1 MALTRE
7 QLLALDKEALAEIIL
22 EQSARIADLEAR
34 ILSLEARLNQ
44 TSQNSS
50 KPPSS
55 DPPFNTPAAKPKRG
69 NKSSGGQPGHEGHGL
84 KKVSTPDR
92 VVTHPPCSSTCL
104 HCGCW
109 LHNEPTTVVGSWQ
122 VFDLPADL
130 KIEVVEHRRLARRCP
145 WCAQQSQGVLPGW
158 LSEATPCQWGPR
170 CQALGVYLME
180 QQHLPYERTQTLF
193 TDLFGAA
200 PSEGTLFNWLR
211 TASTGL
217 EPVEAAIAR
226 ALLRS
231 PRVGA
236 DETPARGAGWLHC
249 LVNEHFTWYGCHKK
263 RGREAIEHFG
273 LLPRFGGLLMSDCL
287 SSYSLYGGGRSLCCA
302 HLLRDLVA
310 VSERG
315 QRWAEQMIDLLL
327 SVKERVE
334 AAGAPLARSALHAI
348 YRWFGRI
355 VAQGRR
361 QNGAYPVD
369 KAAALLA
376 RLQARRDQ
384 YLRFATTAG
393 AWFDNNISERAL
405 RMMKLHV
412 KVSGCFRSALG
423 CEMLCRIRGYLS
435 TMHKQGQNLFTACRS
450 VVEGEPLLPPL
461 LQSVN

>member
-158 LSEATPCQWGPR
+158 LSVATPCQWGPR

-180 QQHLPYERTQTLF
+180 QQHLPYEASALRADTNSLHRPVRCSSLRGHAVQL
-193 TDLFGAA
+193 AA
-200 PSEGTLFNWLR
+200 
-211 TASTGL
+211 
-217 EPVEAAIAR
+217 
-226 ALLRS
+226 
-231 PRVGA
+231 
-236 DETPARGAGWLHC
+236 HC
-249 LVNEHFTWYGCHKK
+249 LHRLGT
-263 RGREAIEHFG
+263 
-273 LLPRFGGLLMSDCL
+273 GGSGHCK
-287 SSYSLYGGGRSLCCA
+287 G
-302 HLLRDLVA
+302 VA
-310 VSERG
+310 
-315 QRWAEQMIDLLL
+315 
-327 SVKERVE
+327 
-334 AAGAPLARSALHAI
+334 
-348 YRWFGRI
+348 
-355 VAQGRR
+355 
-361 QNGAYPVD
+361 
-369 KAAALLA
+369 
-376 RLQARRDQ
+376 
-384 YLRFATTAG
+384 
-393 AWFDNNISERAL
+393 
-405 RMMKLHV
+405 
-412 KVSGCFRSALG
+412 
-423 CEMLCRIRGYLS
+423 
-435 TMHKQGQNLFTACRS
+435 
-450 VVEGEPLLPPL
+450 
-461 LQSVN
+461 